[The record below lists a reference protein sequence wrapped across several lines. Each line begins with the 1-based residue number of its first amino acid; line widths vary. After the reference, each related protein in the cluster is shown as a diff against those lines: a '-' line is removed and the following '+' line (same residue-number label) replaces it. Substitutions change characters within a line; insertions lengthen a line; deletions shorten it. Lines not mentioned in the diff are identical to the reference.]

1 MSVFSS
7 FLYLCNMKQNS
18 QTSLFK
24 EVRPRLN
31 NGRYCTEEQYR
42 GNMVMEEN
50 KRLRLERDKY
60 FRMYTSVE
68 RDNERLTRELMVL
81 KSKIQDLM

>member
-1 MSVFSS
+1 
-7 FLYLCNMKQNS
+7 MKDKS
-18 QTSLFK
+18 QISLFK

-42 GNMVMEEN
+42 VNMVMEET

-60 FRMYTSVE
+60 FRMYVSLE
-68 RDNERLTRELMVL
+68 RDNERLTCELMVL

>member
-1 MSVFSS
+1 
-7 FLYLCNMKQNS
+7 MKTTTS
-18 QTSLFK
+18 QQALFPQEK
-24 EVRPRLN
+24 PRLN

-42 GNMVMEEN
+42 VNMVMEEN

-60 FRMYTSVE
+60 FRMYMSIE
-68 RDNERLTRELMVL
+68 KDNERLTRELMVL

>member
-1 MSVFSS
+1 
-7 FLYLCNMKQNS
+7 MKQNS

-24 EVRPRLN
+24 DVRPRLN
-31 NGRYCTEEQYR
+31 NGRYCTEEQYHV
-42 GNMVMEEN
+42 NMVMEEN

>member
-1 MSVFSS
+1 
-7 FLYLCNMKQNS
+7 MKQNL

-31 NGRYCTEEQYR
+31 NGRYCTEEQYHV
-42 GNMVMEEN
+42 NMVMEEN
-50 KRLRLERDKY
+50 KRLRLEMDKY
-60 FRMYTSVE
+60 FRMYVSIE

-81 KSKIQDLM
+81 KSKIQDLV

>member
-1 MSVFSS
+1 M
-7 FLYLCNMKQNS
+7 
-18 QTSLFK
+18 
-24 EVRPRLN
+24 N

-42 GNMVMEEN
+42 VNIVMEEN

-60 FRMYTSVE
+60 FRMYVSLE
-68 RDNERLTRELMVL
+68 KQNERLTRELMVL

>member
-1 MSVFSS
+1 M
-7 FLYLCNMKQNS
+7 NQTK

-42 GNMVMEEN
+42 VNMVMEEN

-60 FRMYTSVE
+60 FRMYISVE

-81 KSKIQDLM
+81 KSKIQYLM

>member
-1 MSVFSS
+1 
-7 FLYLCNMKQNS
+7 MKQTK

-31 NGRYCTEEQYR
+31 NGRYCTEEQYHV
-42 GNMVMEEN
+42 NMVMEEN

>member
-1 MSVFSS
+1 
-7 FLYLCNMKQNS
+7 MKEKS
-18 QTSLFK
+18 QVALFK
-24 EVRPRLN
+24 EPKLRRN

-42 GNMVMEEN
+42 TDRIEEEN

>member
-1 MSVFSS
+1 MS
-7 FLYLCNMKQNS
+7 
-18 QTSLFK
+18 
-24 EVRPRLN
+24 

-42 GNMVMEEN
+42 VNMVVEEN

-60 FRMYTSVE
+60 FRMYVSIE
-68 RDNERLTRELMVL
+68 KDNERLARELMVL

>member
-1 MSVFSS
+1 
-7 FLYLCNMKQNS
+7 MKQNS

-31 NGRYCTEEQYR
+31 NGRYCTEEQYHV
-42 GNMVMEEN
+42 NMVMEEN

>member
-1 MSVFSS
+1 
-7 FLYLCNMKQNS
+7 MKQNS

-31 NGRYCTEEQYR
+31 NGRYCTEEQYKV
-42 GNMVMEEN
+42 NMVMEEN

-60 FRMYTSVE
+60 FRMYVSVE
-68 RDNERLTRELMVL
+68 KDNERLTRELMVL
-81 KSKIQDLM
+81 KSKIGELL

>member
-1 MSVFSS
+1 
-7 FLYLCNMKQNS
+7 MKQNS

-31 NGRYCTEEQYR
+31 NGRYCTEEQYHV
-42 GNMVMEEN
+42 NMVMEEN

-60 FRMYTSVE
+60 LRMYMSVE
-68 RDNERLTRELMVL
+68 KDNERLTRELMVL
-81 KSKIQDLM
+81 KSKIGELL

>member
-1 MSVFSS
+1 
-7 FLYLCNMKQNS
+7 MKQTK
-18 QTSLFK
+18 QASLFK

-31 NGRYCTEEQYR
+31 NGRYCTEEQYYV
-42 GNMVMEEN
+42 NMVMEEN

-60 FRMYTSVE
+60 FRMYVSVE
-68 RDNERLTRELMVL
+68 KDNERLTRELMVL

>member
-1 MSVFSS
+1 
-7 FLYLCNMKQNS
+7 MKDKS
-18 QTSLFK
+18 QTALFK

-42 GNMVMEEN
+42 VNMVMEEN

-60 FRMYTSVE
+60 FRMYVSVE
-68 RDNERLTRELMVL
+68 KHNERLTRELMVL

>member
-1 MSVFSS
+1 
-7 FLYLCNMKQNS
+7 MKQNS

-24 EVRPRLN
+24 EHKLRRN

-42 GNMVMEEN
+42 TDRIEEEN

-81 KSKIQDLM
+81 KSKIQELM

>member
-1 MSVFSS
+1 
-7 FLYLCNMKQNS
+7 MKDNS
-18 QTSLFK
+18 QTALFK
-24 EVRPRLN
+24 KQKLRRN
-31 NGRYCTEEQYR
+31 NGQYCTEEQYR
-42 GNMVMEEN
+42 TERIEEEN

-68 RDNERLTRELMVL
+68 RNNERLTRELMVL

>member
-1 MSVFSS
+1 MV
-7 FLYLCNMKQNS
+7 
-18 QTSLFK
+18 LFK
-24 EVRPRLN
+24 ELRPRLN

-42 GNMVMEEN
+42 VDRIEEEN

-60 FRMYTSVE
+60 FRMYMSLE
-68 RDNERLTRELMVL
+68 KDNERLTRELMVL

>member
-1 MSVFSS
+1 
-7 FLYLCNMKQNS
+7 MKQNS

-24 EVRPRLN
+24 EVRPRLK

-42 GNMVMEEN
+42 VNMVMEEN

-60 FRMYTSVE
+60 FRMYVSLE
-68 RDNERLTRELMVL
+68 HDNERLTRELMVL

>member
-1 MSVFSS
+1 M
-7 FLYLCNMKQNS
+7 YLCNMNKTQ

-24 EVRPRLN
+24 EVKPRLR

-42 GNMVMEEN
+42 VDMVMEEN
-50 KRLRLERDKY
+50 KRLRLERDKF
-60 FRMYTSVE
+60 FRMSMALSK
-68 RDNERLTRELMVL
+68 DNERLTRELMVL

>member
-1 MSVFSS
+1 
-7 FLYLCNMKQNS
+7 MKQNS

-24 EVRPRLN
+24 EPKLRRN
-31 NGRYCTEEQYR
+31 DGRYCTEEQYR
-42 GNMVMEEN
+42 VDRIEEEN

-60 FRMYTSVE
+60 FRMYVSLE

-81 KSKIQDLM
+81 KSKIKDLM

>member
-1 MSVFSS
+1 
-7 FLYLCNMKQNS
+7 MKDKS
-18 QTSLFK
+18 QTVLFK

-42 GNMVMEEN
+42 VNMVTEEN

-60 FRMYTSVE
+60 FRMYVSLE

>member
-1 MSVFSS
+1 
-7 FLYLCNMKQNS
+7 MKQNS

-24 EVRPRLN
+24 EVRQRLN

-42 GNMVMEEN
+42 VNMVMEEN

-60 FRMYTSVE
+60 FRMYMAIE
-68 RDNERLTRELMVL
+68 KDNERLTRELMVL

>member
-1 MSVFSS
+1 
-7 FLYLCNMKQNS
+7 MKEAS
-18 QTSLFK
+18 QMVLFK
-24 EVRPRLN
+24 ELRPRLN

-42 GNMVMEEN
+42 VDRIEEEN

-60 FRMYTSVE
+60 FRMYMSLE
-68 RDNERLTRELMVL
+68 KDNERLTRELMVL

>member
-1 MSVFSS
+1 
-7 FLYLCNMKQNS
+7 MKDKS
-18 QTSLFK
+18 QTTLFK

-42 GNMVMEEN
+42 VNMVVEEN
-50 KRLRLERDKY
+50 KRLRLERDRY
-60 FRMYTSVE
+60 FRMYVCIEKDT
-68 RDNERLTRELMVL
+68 ERLTRELMVL

>member
-1 MSVFSS
+1 
-7 FLYLCNMKQNS
+7 MKQNS

-31 NGRYCTEEQYR
+31 NGRYCTEEQYHV
-42 GNMVMEEN
+42 NMVMEEN

-68 RDNERLTRELMVL
+68 KDNERLTRELMVL

>member
-1 MSVFSS
+1 
-7 FLYLCNMKQNS
+7 MKQNP
-18 QTSLFK
+18 QISLFK

-31 NGRYCTEEQYR
+31 NGRYCTEEQYKV
-42 GNMVMEEN
+42 NMVMEEN

>member
-1 MSVFSS
+1 
-7 FLYLCNMKQNS
+7 MKQNS

-31 NGRYCTEEQYR
+31 NGRYCTEEQYKV
-42 GNMVMEEN
+42 NMVMEEN

-60 FRMYTSVE
+60 FRMYMSVE
-68 RDNERLTRELMVL
+68 KDNERLTRELMVL
-81 KSKIQDLM
+81 KSKIQDLV